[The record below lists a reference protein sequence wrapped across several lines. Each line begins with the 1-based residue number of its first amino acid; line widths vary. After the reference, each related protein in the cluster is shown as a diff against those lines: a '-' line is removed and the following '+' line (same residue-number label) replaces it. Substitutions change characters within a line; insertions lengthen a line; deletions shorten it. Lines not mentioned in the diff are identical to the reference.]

1 MPTYLN
7 NTGGG
12 VEVPGLRG
20 LNCRQ
25 VYEHVQGCPVCQQLF
40 TQPVMKQQR
49 LDPRSSHQ
57 FMGTTGVI
65 EIQPTVAFIVV
76 VLIIMMLMYIIRNN

>member
-12 VEVPGLRG
+12 VEVSGLRG

-40 TQPVMKQQR
+40 IQPVMKQQR
-49 LDPRSSHQ
+49 LDPMSHQ